1 MLKVRA
7 EKHNAGERCRI
18 TASCQRGNRRS
29 ASLGK
34 GAIVP
39 PLQERD
45 MHLLDIHGLSF
56 GYRKAVK
63 QLHLLELS
71 VSRGDMLGLLGPNG
85 AGKTTLVSLIAGL
98 MPAQQGQILLAG
110 TPTRAGRAELALVPQ
125 EYAFYQRLTV
135 RENLHYFGGVSG
147 LTGKRLPQRL
157 AELIDDCGLE
167 QWQHQ
172 LAGQCSGG
180 VKRRLN
186 FAIGL
191 LHHPQLLILDE
202 PTANVDPQSRAFL
215 LDIIRRLNQQGT
227 TIVYTSHLLQEVEE
241 LCHTV
246 AVLDQGRIV
255 LQGSMDQLLR
265 NQQQRLVVHSDRA
278 LPDALRQ
285 WPGIS
290 LKSPLIWEMNLD
302 YFEHSS
308 VKALALLQSHGIEPV
323 RLQLG
328 QGRLEEVFFEATR
341 RELRE

>member
-1 MLKVRA
+1 
-7 EKHNAGERCRI
+7 
-18 TASCQRGNRRS
+18 
-29 ASLGK
+29 
-34 GAIVP
+34 VP
-39 PLQERD
+39 PLYQRD
-45 MHLLDIHGLSF
+45 LPLLDIQGLSF
-56 GYRKAVK
+56 GYRKTVK
-63 QLHLLELS
+63 QLHQLELS
-71 VSRGDMLGLLGPNG
+71 VGRGDMLGLLGPNG

-98 MPAQQGQILLAG
+98 IAPQQGQILLAG

-147 LTGKRLPQRL
+147 LAGSHLKQRID
-157 AELIDDCGLE
+157 ELIADCGLE
-167 QWQHQ
+167 QWQQQ
-172 LAGQCSGG
+172 LAGECSGG

-191 LHHPQLLILDE
+191 LHRPQLLILDE

-215 LDIIRRLNQQGT
+215 LDIIQRLNREGT

-255 LQGSMDQLLR
+255 LQGRMDQLLR
-265 NQQQRLVVHSDRA
+265 NQQQRLVVHADRPLPPA
-278 LPDALRQ
+278 LQQ
-285 WPGIS
+285 WPGINM
-290 LKSPLIWEMNLD
+290 KSPLIWEMDLD